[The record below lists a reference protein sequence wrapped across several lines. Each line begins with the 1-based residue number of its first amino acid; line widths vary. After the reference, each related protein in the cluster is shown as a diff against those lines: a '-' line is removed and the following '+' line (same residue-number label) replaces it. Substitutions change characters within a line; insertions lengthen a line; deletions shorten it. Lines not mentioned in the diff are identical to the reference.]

1 MRAIVD
7 HPELAIFGVETEP
20 PARTL
25 VDILSATMDAH
36 PEEVAIES
44 ATATI
49 TYSQLRGLLDEQAA
63 RLHAKG
69 IGPGDRVG
77 IRVPS
82 GTTDLY
88 VAILSTLWAGA
99 AYVPVDWDDPD
110 SRADTVWEE
119 ASVAAVYGKDL
130 AIVDK
135 HGGGNPDHHVPTL
148 DDDAWVIFTSGSTG
162 KPKGVAVQHR
172 AAAALVDAE
181 ARMYLTENPLG
192 PGDRVMAGL
201 SVAFDASCE
210 EMWLAWRYGATL
222 VTVPRDVVRSG
233 EDLGE
238 WIISQGITAVS
249 TVPTLASLWPADALE
264 AVRLL
269 IFGGEACPAP
279 LIQRLSRP
287 GRELWNTYG
296 PTEATVIS
304 TGALMIPDV
313 PVRIGRPVPGWAC
326 AVVDSENQPVKWGE
340 TGELIVAGVG
350 LGRYLD
356 PVKDAECYTEFP
368 ALGWERGYRT
378 GDLVR
383 AEQEGLIFAGRAD
396 DQIKFAGRRME
407 LGEIDEHLTNLPNV
421 NVGAAAL
428 HKTEAG
434 SPVLVGYLSAKQGA
448 TIDMAEIRSILLK
461 RLPGGIV
468 PLLHVVDEMP
478 MKTSGK
484 VDRKALPWPLP
495 SAGDDA
501 FAGIDPSLHWLAERW
516 HEQLGPVPLDD
527 HSDFFD
533 LGGSS
538 VAIAKLVVALREAYP
553 NAEIAELYNHR
564 SLRDMGQYLES
575 LDVSTEER
583 PLARPIPWYSG
594 FVQAAF
600 VCFLHLINGLR
611 YVVGSIIVV
620 WVLAAIFNAGW
631 VPQPPVLPL
640 IVGWLLLFSIP
651 GRMLQTAIG
660 VRLLCFRIKPGEYL
674 RGGLTHL
681 RIWAAERLLIYEN
694 LDIIL
699 GSPAAVVMNR
709 LLGNRVGR
717 HCHLHQQPC
726 VTGLVSIGDNVSI
739 EHEADVSGH
748 WLDGDTLHVG
758 TIDLEDGVRIGTRT
772 LVSPNSKVGAD
783 SEILPGSHVTGSIP
797 SGQFWGGSPIFYWGK
812 SGETW
817 PSETPEEV
825 EELERWG
832 SLRSWGAYSLGMFLV
847 EFLPI
852 LAVFPGGLLVF
863 QHVRTLQRYEDVFP
877 ILALY
882 VPIFTLLTVAS
893 WLGLV
898 ILCVRTVAPLIAL
911 GYFPS
916 SSSTGWAVWLT
927 HTLLQRTLKSAYF
940 LYASCYTPMF
950 LRALGATVGKNTEIS
965 TVETIPHLTC
975 IEDGSFL
982 ADHALVNCA
991 RSRGGWIHIGSA
1003 VIGERSFVGNSAIV
1017 GPDRDIPSES
1027 LIAVL
1032 SSTPYQPESGT
1043 CWLGRKATAIPRVT
1057 VASDQEKTYNPPQ
1070 RLKIARALVEACR
1083 VIPLFI
1089 AAWLDLAIVYAGT
1102 LAYMSAGGISNHRHG
1117 LILAL
1122 LWSGPI
1128 VIAAATAASIIPII
1142 AKWLLVGSFKH
1153 TQVPLFSTLVWR
1165 SELADTFAEML
1176 AVPSMIRMSLG
1187 SPLYNV
1193 WARLMG
1199 TKIGKSVWCETWWLP
1214 EFDLISIDARSTV
1227 NRGTV
1232 LQTHLFHDRVMAMEP
1247 VQLGSGATLGPNSFM
1262 LPGSSIGERSTVGP
1276 GSLVLRDEQLPP
1288 NSQWAGNPVRHVDKI
1303 IRSTNAQLTITH
1315 H

>member
-238 WIISQGITAVS
+238 WIVSQGITAVS

-651 GRMLQTAIG
+651 GRMRVPAWRADSPAHLGRRAA
-660 VRLLCFRIKPGEYL
+660 
-674 RGGLTHL
+674 THL
-681 RIWAAERLLIYEN
+681 REPGYYFGQPGSRGDEPPAGQPRGTAL
-694 LDIIL
+694 
-699 GSPAAVVMNR
+699 SPASTA
-709 LLGNRVGR
+709 L
-717 HCHLHQQPC
+717 CH
-726 VTGLVSIGDNVSI
+726 
-739 EHEADVSGH
+739 
-748 WLDGDTLHVG
+748 
-758 TIDLEDGVRIGTRT
+758 
-772 LVSPNSKVGAD
+772 
-783 SEILPGSHVTGSIP
+783 
-797 SGQFWGGSPIFYWGK
+797 
-812 SGETW
+812 
-817 PSETPEEV
+817 
-825 EELERWG
+825 
-832 SLRSWGAYSLGMFLV
+832 
-847 EFLPI
+847 
-852 LAVFPGGLLVF
+852 
-863 QHVRTLQRYEDVFP
+863 
-877 ILALY
+877 
-882 VPIFTLLTVAS
+882 
-893 WLGLV
+893 
-898 ILCVRTVAPLIAL
+898 
-911 GYFPS
+911 
-916 SSSTGWAVWLT
+916 
-927 HTLLQRTLKSAYF
+927 
-940 LYASCYTPMF
+940 
-950 LRALGATVGKNTEIS
+950 
-965 TVETIPHLTC
+965 
-975 IEDGSFL
+975 
-982 ADHALVNCA
+982 
-991 RSRGGWIHIGSA
+991 
-1003 VIGERSFVGNSAIV
+1003 
-1017 GPDRDIPSES
+1017 
-1027 LIAVL
+1027 
-1032 SSTPYQPESGT
+1032 
-1043 CWLGRKATAIPRVT
+1043 
-1057 VASDQEKTYNPPQ
+1057 
-1070 RLKIARALVEACR
+1070 
-1083 VIPLFI
+1083 
-1089 AAWLDLAIVYAGT
+1089 
-1102 LAYMSAGGISNHRHG
+1102 
-1117 LILAL
+1117 
-1122 LWSGPI
+1122 
-1128 VIAAATAASIIPII
+1128 
-1142 AKWLLVGSFKH
+1142 
-1153 TQVPLFSTLVWR
+1153 
-1165 SELADTFAEML
+1165 
-1176 AVPSMIRMSLG
+1176 
-1187 SPLYNV
+1187 
-1193 WARLMG
+1193 
-1199 TKIGKSVWCETWWLP
+1199 
-1214 EFDLISIDARSTV
+1214 
-1227 NRGTV
+1227 
-1232 LQTHLFHDRVMAMEP
+1232 
-1247 VQLGSGATLGPNSFM
+1247 
-1262 LPGSSIGERSTVGP
+1262 GP
-1276 GSLVLRDEQLPP
+1276 GEHWR
-1288 NSQWAGNPVRHVDKI
+1288 
-1303 IRSTNAQLTITH
+1303 
-1315 H
+1315 

>member
-148 DDDAWVIFTSGSTG
+148 EDDAWVIFTSGSTG

-238 WIISQGITAVS
+238 WIVSQGITAVS

-495 SAGDDA
+495 SARDDA

-553 NAEIAELYNHR
+553 NAEIAELYN
-564 SLRDMGQYLES
+564 
-575 LDVSTEER
+575 
-583 PLARPIPWYSG
+583 
-594 FVQAAF
+594 
-600 VCFLHLINGLR
+600 
-611 YVVGSIIVV
+611 
-620 WVLAAIFNAGW
+620 
-631 VPQPPVLPL
+631 
-640 IVGWLLLFSIP
+640 
-651 GRMLQTAIG
+651 
-660 VRLLCFRIKPGEYL
+660 
-674 RGGLTHL
+674 
-681 RIWAAERLLIYEN
+681 
-694 LDIIL
+694 
-699 GSPAAVVMNR
+699 
-709 LLGNRVGR
+709 
-717 HCHLHQQPC
+717 
-726 VTGLVSIGDNVSI
+726 
-739 EHEADVSGH
+739 
-748 WLDGDTLHVG
+748 
-758 TIDLEDGVRIGTRT
+758 
-772 LVSPNSKVGAD
+772 
-783 SEILPGSHVTGSIP
+783 
-797 SGQFWGGSPIFYWGK
+797 
-812 SGETW
+812 
-817 PSETPEEV
+817 
-825 EELERWG
+825 
-832 SLRSWGAYSLGMFLV
+832 
-847 EFLPI
+847 
-852 LAVFPGGLLVF
+852 
-863 QHVRTLQRYEDVFP
+863 
-877 ILALY
+877 
-882 VPIFTLLTVAS
+882 
-893 WLGLV
+893 
-898 ILCVRTVAPLIAL
+898 
-911 GYFPS
+911 
-916 SSSTGWAVWLT
+916 
-927 HTLLQRTLKSAYF
+927 
-940 LYASCYTPMF
+940 
-950 LRALGATVGKNTEIS
+950 
-965 TVETIPHLTC
+965 
-975 IEDGSFL
+975 
-982 ADHALVNCA
+982 
-991 RSRGGWIHIGSA
+991 
-1003 VIGERSFVGNSAIV
+1003 
-1017 GPDRDIPSES
+1017 
-1027 LIAVL
+1027 
-1032 SSTPYQPESGT
+1032 
-1043 CWLGRKATAIPRVT
+1043 
-1057 VASDQEKTYNPPQ
+1057 
-1070 RLKIARALVEACR
+1070 
-1083 VIPLFI
+1083 
-1089 AAWLDLAIVYAGT
+1089 
-1102 LAYMSAGGISNHRHG
+1102 
-1117 LILAL
+1117 
-1122 LWSGPI
+1122 
-1128 VIAAATAASIIPII
+1128 TAACGTW
-1142 AKWLLVGSFKH
+1142 A
-1153 TQVPLFSTLVWR
+1153 ST
-1165 SELADTFAEML
+1165 
-1176 AVPSMIRMSLG
+1176 
-1187 SPLYNV
+1187 
-1193 WARLMG
+1193 
-1199 TKIGKSVWCETWWLP
+1199 
-1214 EFDLISIDARSTV
+1214 
-1227 NRGTV
+1227 
-1232 LQTHLFHDRVMAMEP
+1232 
-1247 VQLGSGATLGPNSFM
+1247 
-1262 LPGSSIGERSTVGP
+1262 
-1276 GSLVLRDEQLPP
+1276 
-1288 NSQWAGNPVRHVDKI
+1288 
-1303 IRSTNAQLTITH
+1303 
-1315 H
+1315 